1 MGKYIG
7 IDLGTTYSVAAY
19 IDDNGQPKVIPNM
32 YGQNT
37 TPSVVLFDEDGET
50 IVGMPA
56 KNESNSNPSNY
67 VAFAKRQM
75 GSSRPEWHIE
85 GNDYKPEE
93 ISAIILKKIKDDC
106 ASALDDEILGAV
118 VTVPAYFTDIQ
129 RNATKQAAEL
139 AGLPLLGIINE
150 PTAAAIAY
158 GLNKNDEKKQ
168 TVLIYDLG
176 GGTFDVS
183 LMEIGGNEI
192 KTIATDGN
200 SMLGGYNFDCSI
212 VKWFSDRVKDS
223 TGFEITEDS
232 EEYHNL
238 LIAAESAKI
247 ILSSGKKATKL
258 SCNIGGK
265 KYTEELS
272 AEVFNSLIEPLLF
285 TTIGYLDNIKEEAN
299 IEYEDVDKIIL
310 VGGSTKIPY
319 VKKYIYEET
328 GIKPTGGGI
337 SPDEAVAKGAA
348 FHVTKLASEKIAS
361 QTESSSAP
369 NLIDDKVS
377 TPQLPALPAIQFTD
391 CTSHGI
397 GIVAQK
403 GNQEFNSVIMK
414 KNMSLPNKCENTY
427 VTVEDNQK
435 SIYLKITQGDYEELD
450 YVTVIGEAV
459 IQLPPKPRN
468 SPIRVTISC
477 DTDSIIHVN
486 VFDVS
491 DNVDLGEIEIDRK
504 GGLSND
510 EIDVAKTK
518 MGKLN
523 IG

>member
-19 IDDNGQPKVIPNM
+19 IDENGQPKVIPNM

-37 TPSVVLFDEDGET
+37 TPSVVLFDEDGEV
-50 IVGMPA
+50 IVGLPA
-56 KNESNSNPSNY
+56 KNESNSNPANY

-75 GSSRPEWHIE
+75 GSSRSEWHIE

-106 ASALDDEILGAV
+106 ISALDDEILGAV

-158 GLNKNDEKKQ
+158 GLSKNGEKKQ

-183 LMEIGGNEI
+183 LMEIDGNEI

-212 VKWFSDRVKDS
+212 VKWFSDKLKES
-223 TGFEITEDS
+223 TGGEIQEGTD
-232 EEYHNL
+232 EYHNL

-258 SCNIGGK
+258 SCIIEGK
-265 KYTEELS
+265 RHTEELS
-272 AEVFNSLIEPLLF
+272 AEAFNSLIEPILF
-285 TTIGYLDNIKEEAN
+285 TTIGYLDNVKEETN
-299 IEYEDVDKIIL
+299 IEYEDIDKIIL

-328 GIKPTGGGI
+328 GITPTNGGI

-348 FHVTKLASEKIAS
+348 VHAVKLASKKIDPQDKAS
-361 QTESSSAP
+361 ASMHS
-369 NLIDDKVS
+369 
-377 TPQLPALPAIQFTD
+377 ALPSIHFTD

-397 GIVAQK
+397 GIVIQK
-403 GNQEFNSVIMK
+403 GNQELNSVIMK
-414 KNMSLPNKCENTY
+414 KNMPLPASCENTY
-427 VTVEDNQK
+427 VTVEDNQENL
-435 SIYLKITQGDYEELD
+435 YLRITQGDDEELD
-450 YVTVIGEAV
+450 YVTIIGETI
-459 IQLPPKPRN
+459 IQFPPKPKN
-468 SPIRVTISC
+468 YPLRVTVSC

-486 VFDVS
+486 VFDVGS
-491 DNVDLGEIEIDRK
+491 NVDLGEVEIDRK
-504 GGLSND
+504 GSLSDD
-510 EIDVAKTK
+510 EFYRVKNK
-518 MGKLN
+518 MGKLD